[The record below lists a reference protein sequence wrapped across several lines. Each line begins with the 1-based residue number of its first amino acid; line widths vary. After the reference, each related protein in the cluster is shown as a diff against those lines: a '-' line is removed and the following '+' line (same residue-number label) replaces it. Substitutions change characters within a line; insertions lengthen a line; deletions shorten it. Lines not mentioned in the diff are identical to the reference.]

1 MTLNETRYY
10 SYYYWEWIEM
20 NVGESHNAI
29 FFCCCYNME
38 RKEKFF
44 FAKKKNVKN
53 Q

>member
-10 SYYYWEWIEM
+10 SYYYYWEWIEM

-29 FFCCCYNME
+29 FFLLIWNE
-38 RKEKFF
+38 RRNFLQ
-44 FAKKKNVKN
+44 KKKNEKN